1 MLDNLAVVLVKP
13 RFPENIGMAVRACVN
28 MGVSELVVVQPER
41 WDVDRIQSLATIKGA
56 ELVRSIRVEDDLA
69 TALAGYHHVY
79 GTTARTGGWRS
90 EILSPEKAAP
100 LITGQIA
107 EGCKVAVLFGPEDK
121 GLTNEE
127 TEICN
132 QLLTIPVNPQ
142 ASSLNLAQAVLLVLY
157 ECFKSGV
164 RTPLVPGTSGAQSPL
179 CTHAEQETVI
189 RTLRDT
195 LMRIDFLRKDNPDY
209 FMLPVRRFLQK
220 MALRRH
226 EFALLMGVCR
236 QVRWLADKAG
246 VPELSTEQGAGQHAS
261 GSHVSGQHVSGAGSE
276 GDDSGKPEK

>member
-13 RFPENIGMAVRACVN
+13 RFPENIGMAARACVN

-41 WDVDRIQSLATIKGA
+41 WDVDRIQSLATVKGA
-56 ELVRSIRVEDDLA
+56 DLVRSIRVENDLA
-69 TALAGYHHVY
+69 KALAGYTQVY

-100 LITGQIA
+100 MITGQIA
-107 EGCKVAVLFGPEDK
+107 EGGTVAVLFGPEDK

-132 QLLTIPVNPQ
+132 RLLTIPVNPQ
-142 ASSLNLAQAVLLVLY
+142 ASSLNLAQAVLIVLY

-164 RTPLVPGTSGAQSPL
+164 RAPLTSGLGDAQSPL
-179 CTHAEQETVI
+179 CTHAEQEMVI
-189 RTLRDT
+189 RSLRDT
-195 LMRIDFLRKDNPDY
+195 LIRIDFLRKNNPDY

-220 MALRRH
+220 IALRRH
-226 EFALLMGVCR
+226 EFSMLMGICN
-236 QVRWLADKAG
+236 QVRWVADKAG
-246 VPELSTEQGAGQHAS
+246 VPQLPEEGTTDLSSDAG
-261 GSHVSGQHVSGAGSE
+261 E
-276 GDDSGKPEK
+276 

>member
-41 WDVDRIQSLATIKGA
+41 WDVDKIQSLATIKGA
-56 ELVRSIRVEDDLA
+56 ELVRSIRVESDLA
-69 TALAGYHHVY
+69 AAISGYHHIY

-107 EGCKVAVLFGPEDK
+107 EGARVAILFGPEDK

-142 ASSLNLAQAVLLVLY
+142 ASSLNLAQAVLIVLY
-157 ECFKSGV
+157 ECFKTGV
-164 RTPLVPGTSGAQSPL
+164 RTPLVPGTSGAASPL

-209 FMLPVRRFLQK
+209 FMLPVRKFLQK

-226 EFALLMGVCR
+226 EFAMLMGICR
-236 QVRWLADKAG
+236 QVRWIADKAG
-246 VPELSTEQGAGQHAS
+246 VPELQESAPES
-261 GSHVSGQHVSGAGSE
+261 PGS
-276 GDDSGKPEK
+276 PESPDTAENAKADGPEAKGPENNG